1 VLYPQNGDRI
11 VIIDSVTSLHRMY
24 FHIAATQRASSLCTA
39 YVSAVAWQSSRCG
52 CVNDETF
59 DNKVIYVK
67 ISVYF
72 LVLSSEFHLRI
83 YVRLANSFSCGNIK
97 SARTHRRFGGG
108 INLTSR
114 TTLLQSSLL
123 LPSYSISYFF
133 VHAKWARRTVV
144 YSRANLLSSLRSG
157 GIRLRGGGIVWLAV
171 LRTLSDAAWHAELDA
186 GV

>member
-1 VLYPQNGDRI
+1 
-11 VIIDSVTSLHRMY
+11 MY
-24 FHIAATQRASSLCTA
+24 GILQRRG
-39 YVSAVAWQSSRCG
+39 VAIG

-97 SARTHRRFGGG
+97 SVRTHRRFGGG

-133 VHAKWARRTVV
+133 VHAIVGPTHGSLFTCKSVVVAEIRR
-144 YSRANLLSSLRSG
+144 
-157 GIRLRGGGIVWLAV
+157 
-171 LRTLSDAAWHAELDA
+171 H
-186 GV
+186 